1 MFLVRWIPRL
11 VAILTLAAV
20 LVLAAGPAGAATGS
34 VQVGPTARLVAL
46 GVAVDV
52 PVTVSLTCD
61 EGFDSGIVDVTV
73 AQARGK
79 TTVFGEGQ
87 SAPFA
92 CTGET
97 QNLTVRVFPFVG
109 VFHGGQA
116 LANAVVLQCQGVSPN
131 LTCSFTD
138 IGVNNEQI
146 TIRG

>member
-11 VAILTLAAV
+11 MAILTLAAV

-34 VQVGPTARLVAL
+34 LQVGPTATLVAL
-46 GVAVDV
+46 GVALDV
-52 PVTVSLTCD
+52 PVTASLTCD

-73 AQARGK
+73 LQARG
-79 TTVFGEGQ
+79 TAEVFGEGQ

-97 QNLTVRVFPFVG
+97 QNLTVRVFGG
-109 VFHGGQA
+109 VFHGGPA
-116 LANAVVLQCQGVSPN
+116 LASAVVLQCQGVGQN

-138 IGVNNEQI
+138 IRVNPQI
-146 TIRG
+146 IIRGR

>member
-20 LVLAAGPAGAATGS
+20 LVLAAGPAGAAAGS
-34 VQVGPTARLVAL
+34 IQVGPTARLVAL
-46 GVAVDV
+46 GVALDV

-73 AQARGK
+73 LQARG
-79 TTVFGEGQ
+79 TAEVFGEGQ
-87 SAPFA
+87 SATFA

-97 QNLTVRVFPFVG
+97 QSLAVRVFASGG
-109 VFHGGQA
+109 VFHGGPA
-116 LANAVVLQCQGVSPN
+116 LANAVALQCQGVGQN

-138 IGVNNEQI
+138 IRVNRQI